1 MEPRRKAT
9 SGKARNSPCVVGCGT
24 KAGTILQKSP
34 GPFPCPF
41 LTVIFLIRVDPF
53 PVSWTRPPGHSC
65 NLLPFIGQMMISGR
79 QLENHAVEVFPTQ
92 MVREENKG
100 L

>member
-1 MEPRRKAT
+1 MEPWRKAT
-9 SGKARNSPCVVGCGT
+9 SGRARNSPCVVGCGT

-41 LTVIFLIRVDPF
+41 LTVIFL
-53 PVSWTRPPGHSC
+53 S
-65 NLLPFIGQMMISGR
+65 LLILSLFHGPDLLETLVICSFIGQMMITGR
-79 QLENHAVEVFPTQ
+79 QLENHTVEMFPTQ
-92 MVREENKG
+92 MLKEENKG